1 MRPIYEL
8 AEQTTIRCLF
18 KRLSRRHDNVD
29 LALRNCTVE
38 DDLKAV
44 QGKGEAEV
52 KFQEVGAG

>member
-1 MRPIYEL
+1 MSWQSRP
-8 AEQTTIRCLF
+8 RSDVFF

-29 LALRNCTVE
+29 LALRNCAVE

-44 QGKGEAEV
+44 RGKGEAEV